1 MSAAREALFGTRFFL
16 MCGFSFTVFLSVFM
30 LLPVAPFRI
39 LSLGGSTVAA
49 GLFLGFLTYA
59 SALSAPVTGALADRL
74 GKRPMLL
81 VCGLALGGFYATYG
95 LTSSYRVM
103 LGLVLLHGIFWSGL
117 LAASA
122 AYMTDLIPESRR
134 AEGMG
139 YWGLAGITAVALAP
153 ALGFWLYARGW
164 GWLCAVNAAL
174 SLVMAAIALALEEPD
189 VRASAPS
196 PSGWRGL
203 VEWRVLRLSLALFLY
218 SFGYGGVTSF
228 VALYADRN
236 GVAPKG
242 LYFTALSLV
251 MLSTRPFLG
260 RLADRVG
267 RRKVLLPC
275 LALIALG
282 LALLAV
288 SGTRF
293 WLLASALVFGT
304 GFGTAYPVY
313 VAHVMDGV
321 DPRRRG
327 AAFGGILA
335 AFDTGVGSGS
345 IVLGW
350 LISHAGFRAAFAVAA
365 ALAALSLPYFV
376 FAEKRLLRTR
386 QALAVDPALG

>member
-1 MSAAREALFGTRFFL
+1 
-16 MCGFSFTVFLSVFM
+16 M
-30 LLPVAPFRI
+30 LLPTTPFRI
-39 LSLGGSTVAA
+39 LHLGGSTLSA

-59 SALSAPVTGALADRL
+59 SALSAPVTGALADRI
-74 GKRPMLL
+74 GKRRML
-81 VCGLALGGFYATYG
+81 VGCGLALGGFFAAYG
-95 LTSSYRVM
+95 LAESHR
-103 LGLVLLHGIFWSGL
+103 VLLGVALVHGIFWSGL

-139 YWGLAGITAVALAP
+139 YWGLAGITAVAMAP
-153 ALGFWLYARGW
+153 ALGFWLYDRGW
-164 GWLCAVNAAL
+164 RWLCGVNAAL
-174 SLVMAAIALALEEPD
+174 SLVIASIAFFLEEPD

-196 PSGWRGL
+196 PLGWRGL
-203 VEWRVLRLSLALFLY
+203 VEWRVLRVSLALFLY

-236 GVAPKG
+236 GVSPRG
-242 LYFTALSLV
+242 LYFTALSVV
-251 MLSTRPFLG
+251 MLATRPFLG

-267 RRKVLLPC
+267 RRRVLLPC
-275 LALIALG
+275 LVSIAAG

-288 SGTRF
+288 GGTRF
-293 WLLASALVFGT
+293 WLLASALVFGA

-313 VAHVMDGV
+313 VAHVMHHV

-350 LISHAGFRAAFAVAA
+350 IISHAGFRAAFGVAA
-365 ALAALSLPYFV
+365 VLAGLSLPYFLM
-376 FAEKRLLRTR
+376 AEKRWLGER
-386 QALAVDPALG
+386 LAVDPAASRA